1 MKNIVLLLVACAT
14 LLLACNSSSSKK
26 SIVKKWTYHEIS
38 MNGKVMTAQE
48 LGNPTIDFKEDGKYV
63 LSFGPMSDS
72 GKWELRADTGF
83 YTISEISQ
91 SSQELAI
98 LKLSNDT
105 FRLKNNTV
113 ESDLILTMGPA
124 PKAE

>member
-1 MKNIVLLLVACAT
+1 MVCTT
-14 LLLACNSSSSKK
+14 LLFACNSSSNKK
-26 SIVKKWTYHEIS
+26 NIVKNWTYHEIS

-48 LGNPTIDFKEDGKYV
+48 LGNPTINFKEDGKYV

-83 YTISEISQ
+83 YTISEVSQ

-98 LKLSNDT
+98 LKLSKDT

-113 ESDLILTMGPA
+113 EMDLILTMVPA

>member
-1 MKNIVLLLVACAT
+1 MKNTVLLSLASAT
-14 LLLACNSSSSKK
+14 LFFACNSGSSEKH
-26 SIVKKWTYHEIS
+26 IVKKWTYHEIS
-38 MNGKVMTAQE
+38 MNGKIMTAQE
-48 LGNPTIDFKEDGKYV
+48 LGNPTIDFKEDGKYI

-83 YTISEISQ
+83 YTISEVSQ

-98 LKLSNDT
+98 MKLSKDT

-113 ESDLILTMGPA
+113 ESDLILTMIPA

>member
-1 MKNIVLLLVACAT
+1 MKNIVLLLMVCTT
-14 LLLACNSSSSKK
+14 LLFACNSSSNKK
-26 SIVKKWTYHEIS
+26 NIVKNWTYHEIS

-48 LGNPTIDFKEDGKYV
+48 LGNPTINFKEDGKYV

-83 YTISEISQ
+83 YTISEVSQ

-98 LKLSNDT
+98 LKLSKDT

-113 ESDLILTMGPA
+113 ESDLILTMVPA

>member
-1 MKNIVLLLVACAT
+1 MKNIVLLLATSVT
-14 LLLACNSSSSKK
+14 LLIACNTGSNKRN
-26 SIVKKWTYHEIS
+26 IVKKWTYHEIS
-38 MNGKVMTAQE
+38 MNGKVMTAEE
-48 LGNPTIDFKEDGKYV
+48 LGNPTIDFREDGKYV

-83 YTISEISQ
+83 YTISEVSQ

-98 LKLSNDT
+98 MKLSKDT

-113 ESDLILTMGPA
+113 ESDLILTMVPA
-124 PKAE
+124 PKSE